1 MKKTKYFL
9 VAALVALQ
17 SFMAFSQEVGQ
28 VERLI
33 SPEIKAS
40 NEVVFRL
47 KAPSATSVK
56 LSGNWMPMVANAN
69 GQGSSRQLVEMTK
82 DQAGVWST
90 NVQALA
96 PELYGYTFIVDGVTT
111 LDPSNLKVARDGT
124 FRTESL
130 LYIGGSASD
139 LYWAKTGPKGSVHH
153 NIGGFAPDTG

>member
-1 MKKTKYFL
+1 
-9 VAALVALQ
+9 
-17 SFMAFSQEVGQ
+17 
-28 VERLI
+28 
-33 SPEIKAS
+33 
-40 NEVVFRL
+40 
-47 KAPSATSVK
+47 
-56 LSGNWMPMVANAN
+56 MPMVANAN

-130 LYIGGSASD
+130 LYEIGRASCRERVSS
-139 LYWAKTGPKGSVHH
+139 PV
-153 NIGGFAPDTG
+153 